1 MKDLQKKLRV
11 ALVQATPVMFNKDAT
26 IDKVCAQIREAG
38 AHGAELIVFPESLIP
53 CYPYG
58 LTYGFTVGSRTEACR
73 DDWKIYYDNAV
84 LCPSADT
91 DRIGAA
97 AREAGAYVSVGY
109 TERGRHNGTL
119 YCSNMIFGPDGRLLC
134 NHRKLKPTGAER
146 LVWGDAQ
153 CDFFP
158 VMDTPW
164 GKIGSLIC
172 WESYMPLARAALYEK
187 GITIYISPNTNDN
200 PEWQHTIRHIAIE
213 SHCYFINADL
223 FFRCSDYPET
233 SSGADEIARLPGIA
247 CRGGSCVIDPFGHDA
262 SETVW
267 DEEAIIYADL
277 DMQKVPAS
285 RMEFDGCGHYARPDV
300 LQLNVKE

>member
-1 MKDLQKKLRV
+1 MEKIGKIYRKYPAADGTLEKKIYKPRRFWYDIGTQKGGLPTMKDLQKKLRV

-26 IDKVCAQIREAG
+26 IDKVCVQIREAG

-146 LVWGDAQ
+146 IVWGDA
-153 CDFFP
+153 DRDYFP
-158 VMDTPW
+158 VVESPW
-164 GKIGSLIC
+164 GTMGALIC
-172 WESYMPLARAALYEK
+172 WENYMPLARVALYQK
-187 GITIYISPNTNDN
+187 GVSLYLCPNTNNN
-200 PEWQHTIRHIAIE
+200 P
-213 SHCYFINADL
+213 
-223 FFRCSDYPET
+223 
-233 SSGADEIARLPGIA
+233 
-247 CRGGSCVIDPFGHDA
+247 
-262 SETVW
+262 
-267 DEEAIIYADL
+267 
-277 DMQKVPAS
+277 
-285 RMEFDGCGHYARPDV
+285 
-300 LQLNVKE
+300 